1 MDPRLPPSECVVAKK
16 NYATNTKFTTLTPTE
31 TGAFAAANQLGEIR
45 LYNEVGK
52 NALNLYPGL
61 GEPIK
66 SLDCTK
72 DGRFLLA
79 TCKNYL
85 LFMASFNGPKSCF
98 TNRIKNVDKPTP
110 KILRIH
116 PSDIVINM

>member
-1 MDPRLPPSECVVAKK
+1 M
-16 NYATNTKFTTLTPTE
+16 
-31 TGAFAAANQLGEIR
+31 GQ
-45 LYNEVGK
+45 

-61 GEPIK
+61 GDPIK

-85 LFMASFNGPKSCF
+85 MFMATFNGSKNGFAS
-98 TNRIKNVDKPTP
+98 RIKNSEKPAP
-110 KILRIH
+110 KLLRIH
-116 PSDIVINM
+116 PSDIVNNENKNKTKFNVQCPFVVVVVLA